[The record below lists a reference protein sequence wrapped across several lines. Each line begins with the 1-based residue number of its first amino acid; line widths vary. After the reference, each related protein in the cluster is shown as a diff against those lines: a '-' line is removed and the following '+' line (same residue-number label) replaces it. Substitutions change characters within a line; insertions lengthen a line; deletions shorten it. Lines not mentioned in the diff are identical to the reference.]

1 METGTQHQHLF
12 VSVYLF
18 LSHKQ
23 DMKFK
28 TISKNAFVLLSLLF
42 VIERSFRCIEKFIE
56 KPQAVEIK
64 MSDGVDEMLPHF
76 TFCAEEKYNQT
87 LVEECGFEL

>member
-1 METGTQHQHLF
+1 MAVHLF
-12 VSVYLF
+12 ISY
-18 LSHKQ
+18 KQ
-23 DMKFK
+23 DMKLK
-28 TISKNAFVLLSLLF
+28 TIAKNAFVLLSLLF